1 MMAIPFNKG
10 YLSMWCPL
18 LATLVLWGCR
28 NPKLKDKDFIGPA
41 YITATANFKVLDDK
55 IIFSS
60 KTPDFSNLN
69 TTLGISATLNEP
81 VSWTLTIEGL
91 LSGAVK
97 KISETSNKV
106 EVNWKGG
113 SSNIYFF
120 RKGEKAVATLSFLG
134 TNYIVKDTVTITN
147 TLTYNGLIDGVEHIF
162 IDDLELGRNLG
173 SIPQDISLIPFG
185 ATAFTTFYASPT
197 DGECRGCS
205 DRKYPIN
212 PVQGQY
218 SYFMSGIDR
227 DNNTYVGS
235 FDQGTLADPNTPEL
249 NGLIGRIN
257 TTNNDDVYI
266 NMYIYGYAKTNPNTM
281 ISIIAWEV
289 DSYQSKNKIG
299 LIVPVEQKLQDSLIL
314 NPNITLTKLV
324 GPRNNDKDYGFKY
337 AKPPLKGNDK
347 WIYRFKV
354 DWEGWRLVSFKYS
367 NFFRIAF
374 GGSGMGNNKLECQ
387 KFSSFSVSLDCD
399 PGGAEAKAQ
408 LDYAVVTIG
417 APFKQ
422 RQ

>member
-1 MMAIPFNKG
+1 MMAIPFKKG

-18 LATLVLWGCR
+18 LAALVLWGCR
-28 NPKLKDKDFIGPA
+28 NPKLKDKDFVGPA
-41 YITATANFKVLDDK
+41 YIAATANFRVLDDK
-55 IIFSS
+55 INFSNALIKDS
-60 KTPDFSNLN
+60 IDFSNVN

-106 EVNWKGG
+106 QVNWKGG

-134 TNYIVKDTVTITN
+134 TNYIVKDTITITN

-162 IDDLELGRNLG
+162 IDDLDAPQSRNLT
-173 SIPQDISLIPFG
+173 SLPPKSSDIPFG
-185 ATAFTTFYASPT
+185 STAFTTFYASPT
-197 DGECRGCS
+197 DGVCKGCS
-205 DRKYPIN
+205 DRKYAFYPL
-212 PVQGQY
+212 QGEY
-218 SYFMSGIDR
+218 SYLMSGIDR

-235 FDQGTLADPNTPEL
+235 FDQGTFVNPLTNEL
-249 NGLIGRIN
+249 NGIAGRIP
-257 TTNNDDVYI
+257 TTNNDEVYI

-289 DSYQSKNKIG
+289 DSYQNKTSIG
-299 LIVPVEQKLQDSLIL
+299 KLIPVEDTLAKNPSLTLLKLA
-314 NPNITLTKLV
+314 
-324 GPRNNDKDYGFKY
+324 GPRNLDFKY
-337 AKPPLKGNDK
+337 AQPPLKGNDK
-347 WIYRFKV
+347 WIYRFRV
-354 DWEGWRLVSFKYS
+354 DWDGWKLVSFKYS

-374 GGSGMGNNKLECQ
+374 GGSGMGNNKLACH

-408 LDYAVVTIG
+408 LDHAVVTIG

>member
-1 MMAIPFNKG
+1 MMAIPFKKG
-10 YLSMWCPL
+10 FLSMWCPL
-18 LATLVLWGCR
+18 LAALVLWGCR
-28 NPKLKDKDFIGPA
+28 NPKLKDKDFVGPA
-41 YITATANFKVLDDK
+41 YIAATANFRVLGDTLS
-55 IIFSS
+55 FSS
-60 KTPDFSNLN
+60 KSPDFSTVN
-69 TTLGISATLNEP
+69 TTMGISATLNEP

-134 TNYIVKDTVTITN
+134 TNYIVKDTITITN
-147 TLTYNGLIDGVEHIF
+147 TVTYNGLIDGVEHIF
-162 IDDLELGRNLG
+162 IDDLEY
-173 SIPQDISLIPFG
+173 SSETFKY
-185 ATAFTTFYASPT
+185 TAFSTFYASPN
-197 DGECRGCS
+197 DGVCKDCFSRT
-205 DRKYPIN
+205 YTTN
-212 PVQGQY
+212 PVQGNS
-218 SYFMSGIDR
+218 SYFFSGTDR

-235 FDQGTLADPNTPEL
+235 FDQSKL
-249 NGLIGRIN
+249 NGMAGKIP
-257 TTNNDDVYI
+257 TTNNDEVYI

-289 DSYQSKNKIG
+289 DSYQNKTSIG
-299 LIVPVEQKLQDSLIL
+299 KLIPVEDTLAKNPSLTLLKLA
-314 NPNITLTKLV
+314 
-324 GPRNNDKDYGFKY
+324 GPRNLDFKY
-337 AKPPLKGNDK
+337 AQPPLKGNDK

-354 DWEGWRLVSFKYS
+354 DWDGWKLVSFKYS

-374 GGSGMGNNKLECQ
+374 GGSGMGNNKLECH
-387 KFSSFSVSLDCD
+387 KFSSFSVELDCD

-408 LDYAVVTIG
+408 LDHAVVTIG